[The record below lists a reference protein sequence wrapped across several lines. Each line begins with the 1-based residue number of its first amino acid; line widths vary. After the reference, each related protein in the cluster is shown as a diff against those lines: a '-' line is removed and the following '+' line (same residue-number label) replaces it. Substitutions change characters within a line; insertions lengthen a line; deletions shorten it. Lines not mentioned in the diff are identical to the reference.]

1 MRTLNPSI
9 AGLLLTLHTGLV
21 ASSAQAQAT
30 PAHAAPSTSP
40 QAAPAAAPVAPSPTT
55 APLPTAEQLAQSDP
69 MLAPLP
75 PAAHQLKSWREALAL
90 LRGQNTS
97 LAISRAR
104 IAEARASSRDALS
117 KALPTLTATGSVNH
131 HLLYGTGTRLSSS
144 GIRSNVRIPD
154 PGTTW
159 QAGVGLRQPVI
170 DYKSWYDIG
179 TGNDRTRVA
188 EHQTQN
194 TERQLLGEVANTLV
208 DLVTAE
214 RLLEISRESL
224 LSSLALYNLT
234 ERRAALGAGSRLDV
248 LRAEQNVSQSRS
260 QLVATQ
266 EAVLQARES
275 LGMALGFPQGW
286 GIDPAIKLD
295 SLAADA
301 RQLCTQVGTVA
312 DRADVRAAL
321 ANSQAAERDRK
332 SANYE
337 GLPTLDFV
345 SDLTVTS
352 QDFTANNKPVQ
363 WTIGGLL
370 TIPLYDG
377 GSRYAAHDR
386 AAANIEITRQELTQV
401 KRQAELEVQR
411 ANRAVG
417 VAQTTLQVSI
427 KTRDL
432 AKETA
437 RLAQVAFLNGSG
449 TSFDLVDTER
459 QHREAELDLAIKE
472 LEVLRAGIAAL
483 LAQANCDI

>member
-1 MRTLNPSI
+1 
-9 AGLLLTLHTGLV
+9 V
-21 ASSAQAQAT
+21 
-30 PAHAAPSTSP
+30 
-40 QAAPAAAPVAPSPTT
+40 
-55 APLPTAEQLAQSDP
+55 E
-69 MLAPLP
+69 
-75 PAAHQLKSWREALAL
+75 
-90 LRGQNTS
+90 
-97 LAISRAR
+97 
-104 IAEARASSRDALS
+104 
-117 KALPTLTATGSVNH
+117 
-131 HLLYGTGTRLSSS
+131 
-144 GIRSNVRIPD
+144 IPD

-159 QAGVGLRQPVI
+159 QGGVSLRQPVI
-170 DYKSWYDIG
+170 DFKSWYDIG
-179 TGNDRTRVA
+179 TGKDRTRVA
-188 EHQTQN
+188 EHQTAN

-224 LSSLALYNLT
+224 RSSLALHNLT

-248 LRAEQNVSQSRS
+248 LRAEQSVSQARA
-260 QLVATQ
+260 QLVAAQ

-275 LGMALGFPQGW
+275 LGMALGSPKGY
-286 GIDPAIKLD
+286 GIDPSIKLD
-295 SLAADA
+295 ALAQDA

-321 ANSQAAERDRK
+321 ASSQAAERDKR
-332 SANYE
+332 SANYD

-345 SDLTVTS
+345 SDLNVTS
-352 QDFTANNKPVQ
+352 QDFTPNNKPVQ

-377 GSRYAAHDR
+377 GSRYAAADR

-411 ANRAVG
+411 ANRAVR
-417 VAQTTLQVSI
+417 VAQATLQVST

-472 LEVLRAGIAAL
+472 LEVLRAGIASL

>member
-1 MRTLNPSI
+1 
-9 AGLLLTLHTGLV
+9 
-21 ASSAQAQAT
+21 
-30 PAHAAPSTSP
+30 
-40 QAAPAAAPVAPSPTT
+40 
-55 APLPTAEQLAQSDP
+55 
-69 MLAPLP
+69 
-75 PAAHQLKSWREALAL
+75 
-90 LRGQNTS
+90 
-97 LAISRAR
+97 
-104 IAEARASSRDALS
+104 
-117 KALPTLTATGSVNH
+117 
-131 HLLYGTGTRLSSS
+131 
-144 GIRSNVRIPD
+144 
-154 PGTTW
+154 
-159 QAGVGLRQPVI
+159 
-170 DYKSWYDIG
+170 
-179 TGNDRTRVA
+179 
-188 EHQTQN
+188 
-194 TERQLLGEVANTLV
+194 
-208 DLVTAE
+208 
-214 RLLEISRESL
+214 
-224 LSSLALYNLT
+224 
-234 ERRAALGAGSRLDV
+234 
-248 LRAEQNVSQSRS
+248 
-260 QLVATQ
+260 
-266 EAVLQARES
+266 
-275 LGMALGFPQGW
+275 MALGFPRGW